1 MESAVNMDLACAALS
16 AALANKMAV
25 IRYIA
30 SRNKDVSLRSLATKH
45 ALLVKRIEHAS

>member
-1 MESAVNMDLACAALS
+1 MESVNMDLACAALS

-30 SRNKDVSLRSLATKH
+30 SRNKDVNRTSGAHSQVRGTKE
-45 ALLVKRIEHAS
+45 VVR